1 VREILLC
8 IFLLSV
14 TLLTGSVLS
23 VIIAKCHSVE
33 CHFTERLCTARH
45 FELCLLLA
53 LLTGVKDNLKQS
65 GILLSINN
73 KLACFLHCKKTK
85 YFEKD
90 ASFLEVILLF
100 Q

>member
-1 VREILLC
+1 MREILLC
-8 IFLLSV
+8 IILLSV
-14 TLLTGSVLS
+14 IMLTGSILS

-65 GILLSINN
+65 DVLQSINN
-73 KLACFLHCKKTK
+73 KLACFLQKK

-90 ASFLEVILLF
+90 ASLLEVI
-100 Q
+100 